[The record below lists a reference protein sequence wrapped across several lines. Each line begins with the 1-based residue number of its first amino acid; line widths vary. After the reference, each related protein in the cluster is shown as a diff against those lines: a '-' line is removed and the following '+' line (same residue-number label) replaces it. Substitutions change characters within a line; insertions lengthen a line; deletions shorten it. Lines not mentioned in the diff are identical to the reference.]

1 MSDFKQLSKVVAL
14 ANTDADYKASLLANP
29 KEAMAKAGYT
39 APDGVTIR
47 FVDEGNEVPSS
58 TDTDIY
64 LQLGKVNST
73 ISMEID
79 EEILQAAAGGGS
91 CTGTASTFFC
101 IPSCATCASTASSKC

>member
-39 APDGVTIR
+39 APDGVTIH

-58 TDTDIY
+58 TNTDIY